1 MDSLPE
7 QHIEDLPGASREA
20 AYEKVRLVFL
30 KRRKGTDSE
39 DEVARRA
46 GFGSAD
52 AMHQQLSAWGFAG
65 LLPPQRAQPALE
77 SKPPEMAPEHKA
89 RGSGPATDLPPAANA
104 MSIFQGAI
112 KELSV
117 FVERLP
123 SRKEHRQGERYVV
136 SYAKPLLETPEPGED
151 YGYLESPPD
160 AEPDEHGT
168 TSFTLDQAYR
178 RVAGGA
184 SRHPDDGLTA
194 LIAAALLTG
203 TSTDQLLDALHPE
216 PTAEIREQARVRF
229 EGDSGPMRRDSLKN
243 KARQIAALIRGYP
256 IERGN
261 RTNAASKEWQSAAWV
276 VQERLGYKY
285 SDDEIARWLSEQDA
299 YLPEFKK
306 RRKITVD
313 DVRDLRSLDFKP
325 YPDFKPY

>member
-1 MDSLPE
+1 
-7 QHIEDLPGASREA
+7 
-20 AYEKVRLVFL
+20 
-30 KRRKGTDSE
+30 
-39 DEVARRA
+39 
-46 GFGSAD
+46 
-52 AMHQQLSAWGFAG
+52 
-65 LLPPQRAQPALE
+65 
-77 SKPPEMAPEHKA
+77 MAPEHKA

-104 MSIFQGAI
+104 MSIFQRAI

-136 SYAKPLLETPEPGED
+136 SYAKPLLEAPEPGED

-194 LIAAALLTG
+194 AIAAALLTG
-203 TSTDQLLDALHPE
+203 TSTDELLDALHPN
-216 PTAEIREQARVRF
+216 PTPEIRERARVLF
-229 EGDSGPMRRDSLKN
+229 EGDTVPTRRDSLQN
-243 KARQIAALIRGYP
+243 RAGQIAALIRGYP
-256 IERGN
+256 VGRGK

-276 VQERLGYKY
+276 AQEWHDYGYE
-285 SDDEIARWLSEQDA
+285 DDEIARRLNDEA
-299 YLPEFKK
+299 HLLPEFKK
-306 RRKITVD
+306 RNKVTVPV
-313 DVRDLRSLDFKP
+313 VRDLLSLGFKP
-325 YPDFKPY
+325 Y